1 MERMPPDGREGGS
14 WPLAAEP
21 HVTTLGSPHLPG
33 RDFPL
38 RRELSS
44 ETAVRC
50 LRPGL
55 LSGRAQGLLRPCPL
69 PHWAVLQEHVWRPC
83 DFT

>member
-14 WPLAAEP
+14 WPLAPEP
-21 HVTTLGSPHLPG
+21 RVTTPGSLHLPG

-38 RRELSS
+38 RHEVSS
-44 ETAVRC
+44 EMAIHC

-55 LSGRAQGLLRPCPL
+55 LSGRAQGLL
-69 PHWAVLQEHVWRPC
+69 
-83 DFT
+83 